1 MTLKE
6 IARVVEARFLTG
18 ADLADREVRAAF
30 AADLLSDVLAMVRE
44 EGVLL
49 ITGTV
54 TTQVVRVA
62 EVMNL
67 AGVLFVRGKI
77 PAKATVDYA
86 AAAGIPLLATDHLM
100 YETCGLLFAHGLPPA
115 KRKHLPGEHDGPHP
129 TPP

>member
-1 MTLKE
+1 MKLGE
-6 IARVVEARFLTG
+6 VREVLGARVLTG
-18 ADLADREVRAAF
+18 EDLADREVKAAF

-67 AGVLFVRGKI
+67 AGVVFVRGKL
-77 PAKATVDYA
+77 PAKPVVDYA
-86 AAAGIPLLATDHLM
+86 AATGIPLLATPHTM
-100 YETCGLLFAHGLPPA
+100 YEACGLLYNRGLPPA
-115 KRKHLPGEHDGPHP
+115 KRKLLPYEHDQSGSPAP
-129 TPP
+129 

>member
-1 MTLKE
+1 MKLRE
-6 IARVVEARFLTG
+6 VAELVGARFLTG

-54 TTQVVRVA
+54 AAQVVRVA

-67 AGVLFVRGKI
+67 AAVLFARGKL
-77 PAKATVDYA
+77 PAKPIVDYA
-86 AAAGIPLLATDHLM
+86 ASAGIPLLATGLTM
-100 YETCGLLFAHGLPPA
+100 YETCGLLYNHGLPPA
-115 KRKHLPGEHDGPHP
+115 KCKPLPHDQ
-129 TPP
+129 TSSPPP

>member
-1 MTLKE
+1 MKLRE
-6 IARVVEARFLTG
+6 VAQLVGARFLTG
-18 ADLADREVRAAF
+18 EDLADREVSAGF

-54 TTQVVRVA
+54 TAQVVRVA

-77 PAKATVDYA
+77 PAKPTVEYA
-86 AAAGIPLLATDHLM
+86 AAAGIPLLATPRIM
-100 YETCGLLFAHGLPPA
+100 YETCGLLYAHGLPPA
-115 KRKHLPGEHDGPHP
+115 KRKPLPYEHNHS
-129 TPP
+129 PPSPP

>member
-86 AAAGIPLLATDHLM
+86 AAGIPLLATDHLM

-115 KRKHLPGEHDGPHP
+115 KRKHLPGEHDGSHP